1 MAAMP
6 GMTESR
12 ANLLL
17 GALGWRGLRSR
28 LTHSSSSF
36 YGTRTACHAPK
47 HWAAACLPSC
57 HSGMDQGR
65 PHEWGVFARRAL
77 VRGTLLGELTGLVCT
92 GEVSGQL
99 GPSLACKGAA
109 S

>member
-1 MAAMP
+1 
-6 GMTESR
+6 
-12 ANLLL
+12 
-17 GALGWRGLRSR
+17 
-28 LTHSSSSF
+28 
-36 YGTRTACHAPK
+36 
-47 HWAAACLPSC
+47 
-57 HSGMDQGR
+57 MDQGR